1 MVHIQKVSPEIKC
14 PPVDWELLARFFRLQ
29 RLLRQ
34 EVEARLGSLGLSG
47 LEAWLLKV
55 LSQRPYPSEAAR
67 AMGLP
72 PPTVSHMVRR
82 LERAGFLAR
91 EVDPEDLRR
100 HRLRLTPK
108 GARALRRAEALMAEA
123 FARRAS
129 RLQEGERAEL
139 LRLFAKL
146 EEDAE

>member
-1 MVHIQKVSPEIKC
+1 M
-14 PPVDWELLARFFRLQ
+14 DWELLARFFRLQ

-34 EVEARLGSLGLSG
+34 EVEARLGPLGLSG

-91 EVDPEDLRR
+91 EVDPEDLEGR
-100 HRLRLTPK
+100 PV
-108 GARALRRAEALMAEA
+108 RATRP
-123 FARRAS
+123 
-129 RLQEGERAEL
+129 
-139 LRLFAKL
+139 
-146 EEDAE
+146 

>member
-1 MVHIQKVSPEIKC
+1 M
-14 PPVDWELLARFFRLQ
+14 DWELLARFFRLQ

-34 EVEARLGSLGLSG
+34 EVEARLGPLGLSG

-55 LSQRPYPSEAAR
+55 LSQRPYPSDAAR

>member
-1 MVHIQKVSPEIKC
+1 M
-14 PPVDWELLARFFRLQ
+14 DWELLARFFRLQ

-34 EVEARLGSLGLSG
+34 EVEARLGPLGLSG

-108 GARALRRAEALMAEA
+108 GARALRRAEVLMAEA

>member
-1 MVHIQKVSPEIKC
+1 V

-34 EVEARLGSLGLSG
+34 EVEARLGPLGLSG

>member
-1 MVHIQKVSPEIKC
+1 M
-14 PPVDWELLARFFRLQ
+14 DWELLARFFRLQ

-34 EVEARLGSLGLSG
+34 EVEARLGPLGLSG

-108 GARALRRAEALMAEA
+108 GARALRRAEVLMAEA

-146 EEDAE
+146 EEGAE

>member
-1 MVHIQKVSPEIKC
+1 
-14 PPVDWELLARFFRLQ
+14 VDWELLARFFRLQ

-34 EVEARLGSLGLSG
+34 EVEARLGPLGLSG

>member
-1 MVHIQKVSPEIKC
+1 M
-14 PPVDWELLARFFRLQ
+14 DWELLARFFRLQ

-34 EVEARLGSLGLSG
+34 EVEARLGPLGLSG

-91 EVDPEDLRR
+91 EADPEDLRR

>member
-1 MVHIQKVSPEIKC
+1 M
-14 PPVDWELLARFFRLQ
+14 DWELLARFFRLQ

-34 EVEARLGSLGLSG
+34 EVEARLGPLGLSG

-100 HRLRLTPK
+100 HRLRHLLMRIWK
-108 GARALRRAEALMAEA
+108 EILRH
-123 FARRAS
+123 
-129 RLQEGERAEL
+129 LQKNHSHL
-139 LRLFAKL
+139 LLS
-146 EEDAE
+146 

>member
-1 MVHIQKVSPEIKC
+1 M
-14 PPVDWELLARFFRLQ
+14 DWELLARFFRLQ

-34 EVEARLGSLGLSG
+34 EVEARLGPLGLSG

-67 AMGLP
+67 AMGLQWQGHIEEGC
-72 PPTVSHMVRR
+72 TVSHMVRR

-108 GARALRRAEALMAEA
+108 GTRALRRAEALMAEA

>member
-1 MVHIQKVSPEIKC
+1 M
-14 PPVDWELLARFFRLQ
+14 DWELLARFFRLQ

-108 GARALRRAEALMAEA
+108 GARVLRRAEALMAEA

>member
-1 MVHIQKVSPEIKC
+1 M
-14 PPVDWELLARFFRLQ
+14 DWELLARFFRLQ

-34 EVEARLGSLGLSG
+34 EVEARLGPLGLSG

-91 EVDPEDLRR
+91 EADPEDLRR

-129 RLQEGERAEL
+129 RLQEEERAEL

>member
-1 MVHIQKVSPEIKC
+1 VQ
-14 PPVDWELLARFFRLQ
+14 PVDWELLARFFRLQ

-34 EVEARLGSLGLSG
+34 EVEARLGPLGLSG

>member
-1 MVHIQKVSPEIKC
+1 M
-14 PPVDWELLARFFRLQ
+14 DWELLARFFRLQ

-34 EVEARLGSLGLSG
+34 EVEARLGPLGLSG

-129 RLQEGERAEL
+129 RLQEEERAEL

>member
-1 MVHIQKVSPEIKC
+1 M
-14 PPVDWELLARFFRLQ
+14 DWELLARFFRLQ

-34 EVEARLGSLGLSG
+34 EVEARLGPLGLSG

-82 LERAGFLAR
+82 LEQAGFLAR

-108 GARALRRAEALMAEA
+108 GAKALRRAEALMAEA

-129 RLQEGERAEL
+129 RLREEERAEL

>member
-1 MVHIQKVSPEIKC
+1 M
-14 PPVDWELLARFFRLQ
+14 DWELLARFFRLQ

>member
-1 MVHIQKVSPEIKC
+1 M
-14 PPVDWELLARFFRLQ
+14 DWELLARFFRLQ

-34 EVEARLGSLGLSG
+34 EVEARLGPLGLSG

>member
-1 MVHIQKVSPEIKC
+1 M
-14 PPVDWELLARFFRLQ
+14 DWELLARIFRLQ

-34 EVEARLGSLGLSG
+34 EVEARLGPLGLSG

-67 AMGLP
+67 AMRLP

-82 LERAGFLAR
+82 LERAVFLAR

-108 GARALRRAEALMAEA
+108 GTRALRRAEALMAEA